1 MKPEWKAV
9 VDFIREFGF
18 PSLVCL
24 WFMWRDGR
32 RDRDINEN
40 MTRLLHAVSTMTE
53 ALEAHE
59 KE

>member
-1 MKPEWKAV
+1 MKPEWKAI

-32 RDRDINEN
+32 REEKMGDN
-40 MTRLLHAVSTMTE
+40 MNRLLSAVSTMTE